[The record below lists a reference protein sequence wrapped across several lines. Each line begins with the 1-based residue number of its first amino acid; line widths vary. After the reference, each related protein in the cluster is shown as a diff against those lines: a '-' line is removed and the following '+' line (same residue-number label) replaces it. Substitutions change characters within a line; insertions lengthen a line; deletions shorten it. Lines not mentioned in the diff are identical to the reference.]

1 MSDSE
6 EDWAPPTEAQM
17 KVIQAKRERSDKISK
32 LMGDYLLKGY
42 KMLATSCPVC
52 LTVELQDRTGTKFC
66 VACTEVDCHETSKDD
81 PALSSQAAERV
92 VEEEAFISR
101 SNADTG
107 THSAHST
114 PVTSHPVSLTP
125 VSTHS
130 SLPSLSSLA
139 PLPTHPAP
147 APAPQISLLT
157 QGAGARPR
165 VGAAAANVPV
175 KLPETE
181 ENERDLLT
189 RSLRA
194 VTTTLEQATREL
206 EAGDRD
212 TERRTQTVILV
223 REAANTLLT
232 LKQLISQC
240 SSPN

>member
-1 MSDSE
+1 
-6 EDWAPPTEAQM
+6 M

-114 PVTSHPVSLTP
+114 PVPSHPVSLTP

-139 PLPTHPAP
+139 PLPTHP

-212 TERRTQTVILV
+212 TERRTHTVILV
-223 REAANTLLT
+223 REAANTVHT